1 MKKVFKIEVDCASLK
16 LGDVLKV
23 SDLANCAAKV
33 EKAISKIE
41 GVKEVNINFMT
52 QKMLFD
58 AEDEKFDE
66 LLKLA
71 IKTGKKVEPDFEV
84 KM

>member
-1 MKKVFKIEVDCASLK
+1 MKKVYKIEVDCA
-16 LGDVLKV
+16 
-23 SDLANCAAKV
+23 NCASKV

-52 QKMLFD
+52 QKMLFE
-58 AEDEKFDE
+58 AEDDKYDE
-66 LLKLA
+66 ILKQA
-71 IKTGKKVEPDFEV
+71 IKCGKKVEPDFEV

>member
-1 MKKVFKIEVDCASLK
+1 MKKVFKIEVDC
-16 LGDVLKV
+16 
-23 SDLANCAAKV
+23 ANCAAKV

-52 QKMLFD
+52 QKMLFETD
-58 AEDEKFDE
+58 DEKFDE
-66 LLKLA
+66 LLKQA

>member
-1 MKKVFKIEVDCASLK
+1 MKKVFKIEVDC
-16 LGDVLKV
+16 
-23 SDLANCAAKV
+23 ANCAAKV

-58 AEDEKFDE
+58 ADDEKFDE
-66 LLKLA
+66 LLKQA

>member
-1 MKKVFKIEVDCASLK
+1 MKKVFKIEVDC
-16 LGDVLKV
+16 
-23 SDLANCAAKV
+23 ANCAAKV

-52 QKMLFD
+52 QKMLFEAD
-58 AEDEKFDE
+58 DEKFDE

>member
-1 MKKVFKIEVDCASLK
+1 MKKVFKIEVDC
-16 LGDVLKV
+16 
-23 SDLANCAAKV
+23 ANCAAKV

-41 GVKEVNINFMT
+41 GVKEVNINYMT